1 MSYYSQRLVGEI
13 IVHRKRLTEMSRY
26 TLCVLELLGLPFI
39 ALSQVEIDQTRR
51 SPSCRT
57 LFPVTV
63 TLHDKITI

>member
-1 MSYYSQRLVGEI
+1 M
-13 IVHRKRLTEMSRY
+13 HRKRLTEMSRY

-39 ALSQVEIDQTRR
+39 ALSQVKIDQTRR